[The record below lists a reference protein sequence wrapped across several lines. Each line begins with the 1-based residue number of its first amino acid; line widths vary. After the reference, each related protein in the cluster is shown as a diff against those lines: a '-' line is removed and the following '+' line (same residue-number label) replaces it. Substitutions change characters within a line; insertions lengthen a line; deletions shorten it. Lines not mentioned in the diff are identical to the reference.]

1 MKTIGKKALLFA
13 DLHLGVHQNSPRWHQ
28 LSFEWADWACKIA
41 KTEQVDSV
49 ICLGDYFHDRD
60 QIDVSTLDVARK
72 ILNKFS
78 EFKVYLI
85 TGNHDLYF
93 KEKNDVTSLHIFEGY
108 PYVNVINSVTSFRCG
123 EKQIT
128 MIPWSDAHDEN
139 NYKGDVVL
147 VHGEFKNFKMQ
158 NSKFSEVGIDA
169 ENFKN
174 EQKIILA
181 GHYHISDIRNGGKL
195 KMGYLGN
202 PFQHTFG
209 DINNNKFVYLMDFEQ
224 LKLKSFEN
232 EFSPRHEIVRYSK
245 KETPKRINSIVKI
258 IYDVSDTP
266 EKYTSF
272 ASEIQENYK
281 PFTLLTQ
288 TDFELKSDADEQR
301 TNISFEQMLE
311 SFVAEMDIQNKN
323 ETLEYCKNLYKRCV

>member
-1 MKTIGKKALLFA
+1 LKTIGKKALLFA
-13 DLHLGVHQNSPRWHQ
+13 DLHLGIHQNSSRWHQ
-28 LSFEWADWACKIA
+28 LSFECADWACKIA
-41 KTEQVDSV
+41 KIEQVDSV

-78 EFKVYLI
+78 DFKVYLI

-108 PYVNVINSVTSFRCG
+108 PYVNVVNNATSFRCG
-123 EKQIT
+123 DKQIT
-128 MIPWSDAHDEN
+128 MIPWSDAHDEK
-139 NYKGDVVL
+139 NYAGDVIL
-147 VHGEFKNFKMQ
+147 VHGEFKSFKMQ
-158 NSKFSEVGIDA
+158 NNKFSELGLDV
-169 ENFKN
+169 ELFRN

-181 GHYHISDIRNGGKL
+181 GHYHISDIRNMGKL
-195 KMGYLGN
+195 KIGYLGN

-209 DINNNKFVYLMDFEQ
+209 DINNNKFIYTIDFENI
-224 LKLKSFEN
+224 KLQSFEN
-232 EFSPRHEIVRYSK
+232 EFSPRHEIIRYSK
-245 KETPKRINSIVKI
+245 KESPKRKNSIVKI

-288 TDFELKSDADEQR
+288 TDFELKSDAVEQES
-301 TNISFEQMLE
+301 NISFEQMLE
-311 SFVAEMDIQNKN
+311 SFVDEMDIQNKK
-323 ETLEYCKNLYKRCV
+323 ETLEYCRNLYKRCL